1 VSKVFVSDQAEWT
14 DAMAA
19 QLSLILPVAEQL
31 KQMLGLEFEALKE
44 QDLERFENL
53 QADKSDVL
61 TELAKLCPASEDLQD
76 HPGWQNLKDLLIE
89 CREMHRRNALLI
101 ERKLDGIRG
110 ALRSLSVGHASS
122 PVEVYDRLGQMAR
135 YSKGRGYQEV

>member
-1 VSKVFVSDQAEWT
+1 MSDSGEPNPELAGRLELT
-14 DAMAA
+14 
-19 QLSLILPVAEQL
+19 LPVAEQL
-31 KQMLGLEFEALKE
+31 RQMLILEFEALKE

-53 QADKSDVL
+53 QAAKTDVL
-61 TELAKLCPASEDLQD
+61 SELARICPDSEELQAN
-76 HPGWQNLKDLLIE
+76 PAWQNLKEILVE

-122 PVEVYDRLGQMAR
+122 PVEVYDRLGKMSRFA
-135 YSKGRGYQEV
+135 KGRGYQEV

>member
-1 VSKVFVSDQAEWT
+1 VSDSGDLSPEVAE
-14 DAMAA
+14 
-19 QLSLILPVAEQL
+19 QLGLTLPVAEQL
-31 KQMLGLEFEALKE
+31 KQMLVLEFEALKD

-53 QADKSDVL
+53 QSAKSDVL
-61 TELAKLCPASEDLQD
+61 SELARLCPDSEELQAN
-76 HPGWQNLKDLLIE
+76 PVWQNLKEILVE

-122 PVEVYDRLGQMAR
+122 PVEVYDRLGKMSRFA
-135 YSKGRGYQEV
+135 KGRGYQEV

>member
-1 VSKVFVSDQAEWT
+1 MSDSSESHPEL
-14 DAMAA
+14 AA
-19 QLSLILPVAEQL
+19 QLELTLPVAEQL
-31 KQMLGLEFEALKE
+31 RQMLILEFEALKE

-53 QADKSDVL
+53 QSAKTDVL
-61 TELAKLCPASEDLQD
+61 SELARLCPDSEELQAN
-76 HPGWQNLKDLLIE
+76 PAWQNLKEILVE

-122 PVEVYDRLGQMAR
+122 PVEVYDRLGKMSRFA
-135 YSKGRGYQEV
+135 KGRGYQEV

>member
-1 VSKVFVSDQAEWT
+1 VSDSSEPHPEL
-14 DAMAA
+14 AA
-19 QLSLILPVAEQL
+19 QLELTLPVAEQL
-31 KQMLGLEFEALKE
+31 RQMLILEFEALKE

-53 QADKSDVL
+53 QSAKTDVL
-61 TELAKLCPASEDLQD
+61 TELARLCPDSEELQAN
-76 HPGWQNLKDLLIE
+76 PAWQNLKEILVE

-122 PVEVYDRLGQMAR
+122 PVEVYDRLGKMSRFA
-135 YSKGRGYQEV
+135 KGRGYQEV

>member
-1 VSKVFVSDQAEWT
+1 VSDSSESHPEL
-14 DAMAA
+14 AA
-19 QLSLILPVAEQL
+19 QLELTLPVAEQL
-31 KQMLGLEFEALKE
+31 RQMLILEFEALKE

-53 QADKSDVL
+53 QSAKTDVL
-61 TELAKLCPASEDLQD
+61 SELARLCPDSEELQAN
-76 HPGWQNLKDLLIE
+76 PAWQNLKEILVE

-122 PVEVYDRLGQMAR
+122 PVEVYDRLGKMSRFA
-135 YSKGRGYQEV
+135 KGRGYQEV

>member
-1 VSKVFVSDQAEWT
+1 MSDSGEPNPELAG
-14 DAMAA
+14 
-19 QLSLILPVAEQL
+19 QLELTLPVAEQL
-31 KQMLGLEFEALKE
+31 RQMLILEFEALKE

-53 QADKSDVL
+53 QAAKTDVL
-61 TELAKLCPASEDLQD
+61 SELARICPDSEELQAN
-76 HPGWQNLKDLLIE
+76 PAWQNLKEILVE

-122 PVEVYDRLGQMAR
+122 PVEVYDRLGKMSRFA
-135 YSKGRGYQEV
+135 KGRGYQEV

>member
-1 VSKVFVSDQAEWT
+1 VSDSSEPHPEL
-14 DAMAA
+14 AA
-19 QLSLILPVAEQL
+19 QLALTLPVAEQL
-31 KQMLGLEFEALKE
+31 RQMLILEFEALKE

-53 QADKSDVL
+53 QSAKTDVL
-61 TELAKLCPASEDLQD
+61 TELARLCPDSEELQAN
-76 HPGWQNLKDLLIE
+76 PAWQNLKESLVE

-122 PVEVYDRLGQMAR
+122 PVEVYDRLGKMSRFA
-135 YSKGRGYQEV
+135 KGRGYQEV

>member
-1 VSKVFVSDQAEWT
+1 VSDSGESHPEL
-14 DAMAA
+14 AA
-19 QLSLILPVAEQL
+19 QLELTLPVAEQL
-31 KQMLGLEFEALKE
+31 RQMLILEFEALKE

-53 QADKSDVL
+53 QSAKTDVL
-61 TELAKLCPASEDLQD
+61 SELARLCPDSEELQAN
-76 HPGWQNLKDLLIE
+76 PAWQNLKEILVE

-122 PVEVYDRLGQMAR
+122 PVEVYDRLGKMSRFA
-135 YSKGRGYQEV
+135 KGRGYQEV

>member
-1 VSKVFVSDQAEWT
+1 VSDSSEPHPEL
-14 DAMAA
+14 AA
-19 QLSLILPVAEQL
+19 QLELTLPVAEQL
-31 KQMLGLEFEALKE
+31 RQMLILEFEALKE

-53 QADKSDVL
+53 QSAKTDVL
-61 TELAKLCPASEDLQD
+61 SELARLCPDSEELQAN
-76 HPGWQNLKDLLIE
+76 PAWQNLKEILVE

-122 PVEVYDRLGQMAR
+122 PVEVYDRLGKMSRFA
-135 YSKGRGYQEV
+135 KGRGYQEV

>member
-1 VSKVFVSDQAEWT
+1 MSDSSEPHPEL
-14 DAMAA
+14 AA
-19 QLSLILPVAEQL
+19 QLELTLPVAEQL
-31 KQMLGLEFEALKE
+31 RQMLILEFEALKE

-53 QADKSDVL
+53 QSAKTDVL
-61 TELAKLCPASEDLQD
+61 TELARLCPDSEELQAN
-76 HPGWQNLKDLLIE
+76 PAWQNLKEILVE

-122 PVEVYDRLGQMAR
+122 PVEVYDRLGKMSRFA
-135 YSKGRGYQEV
+135 KGRGYQEV